1 MSPPSEGTLF
11 EAFAPG
17 RVNLIG
23 EHIDYHG
30 LSVLPMALERG
41 IRIHFTP
48 RGDRRILLE
57 NTDPAFAPLDFD
69 LGPGLTRGPPGDWGN
84 YAKAAAALA
93 WDHFGCRRGIQGRL
107 ESDLPPAA
115 GLSSS
120 SALVVA
126 LSLALLHVSDRN
138 IPFLELAEA
147 AAEGERFVG
156 TAGGGMDQAAS
167 LLGRQGHALRIG
179 FGPLTAQAIA
189 VPADWSILVAHSGV
203 QAEKSGTAQKAY
215 NLRRSETT
223 RGLAEVAERLGR
235 PGATPRELLESH
247 SSEAIL
253 EVAAALD
260 EPRAAWVHHVVAEAR
275 RVDHAQAALVAGDLD
290 AFGRELVASHRSL
303 RDLYE
308 VSHPRLD
315 RLVETA
321 LGAGAAGA
329 RLTGAGFGGC
339 MLAVCRAEE
348 AESLLDTLADASGP
362 SRAGVGMAPFEA
374 RAGTGAFV
382 GLG

>member
-1 MSPPSEGTLF
+1 MNPPSAGALF

-41 IRIHFTP
+41 IRLHFTP
-48 RGDRRILLE
+48 RDDHRILLE
-57 NTDPAFAPLDFD
+57 NADRAFAPLDFE
-69 LGPGLTRGPPGDWGN
+69 LGPGLRRGPPGDWGN

-93 WDHFGCRRGIQGRL
+93 WNHFGCRRGIEGRL
-107 ESDLPPAA
+107 ESDLPSAA

-126 LSLALLHVSDRN
+126 LSLALLHVADRN

-167 LLGRQGHALRIG
+167 LLGRQGHALRID
-179 FGPLTAQAIA
+179 FRPLAVQAIA
-189 VPADWSILVAHSGV
+189 MPSDWSVLVAHSGV
-203 QAEKSGTAQKAY
+203 EAEKSGAAQEAY

-223 RGLAEVAERLGR
+223 RGLTEVARRLGR
-235 PGATPRELLESH
+235 PGAAPRELLRSFA
-247 SSEAIL
+247 SETL
-253 EVAAALD
+253 LDAASTLD
-260 EPRAAWVHHVVAEAR
+260 EPRDAWVHHVLAEAR
-275 RVDHAQAALVAGDLD
+275 RVDQAQAALAAGNLE

-303 RDLYE
+303 RDLYG

-315 RLVETA
+315 SLVETA
-321 LGAGAAGA
+321 LAAGAAGA

-339 MLAVCRAEE
+339 MLAVCRTDE
-348 AESLLDTLADASGP
+348 AEALLETLAAVSES
-362 SRAGVGMAPFEA
+362 SRDGVGMAPFEA
-374 RAGTGAFV
+374 MAGTGAFV